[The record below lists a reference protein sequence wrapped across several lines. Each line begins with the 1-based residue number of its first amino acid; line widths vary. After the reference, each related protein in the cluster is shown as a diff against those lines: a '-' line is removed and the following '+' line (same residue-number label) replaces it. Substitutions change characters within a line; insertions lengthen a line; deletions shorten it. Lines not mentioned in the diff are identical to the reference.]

1 MGTIAHLATGRRRT
15 LAARTLVGRS
25 ERCLLRLDSGRV
37 SAEHAVI
44 FYEDESWKVRDLGST
59 NGTWLAGEQLRP
71 GDKQELRD
79 ACVLAFGEP
88 QAAMSWCLVDHAP
101 PEPRARCIGTGRV
114 ELGVGNMLMF
124 PADEGPST
132 TVYFDSVSGDWMC
145 ETDLGSGSVED
156 QQVIQVGPDSYL
168 LELPPLLQATTATR
182 RSDVVAESLRGA
194 QLRFAVSMDEEHV
207 QLSVA
212 VGTRLV
218 ELPPR
223 AFHYLLLLL
232 ARQRLTDAELPASEQ
247 GWVLVEQLMDQL
259 KASRQKL
266 NLDVSRAR
274 RQLAEAGIED
284 AVTLIERRPQASQLR
299 IGVEDLV
306 VRAP

>member
-1 MGTIAHLATGRRRT
+1 M
-15 LAARTLVGRS
+15 
-25 ERCLLRLDSGRV
+25 
-37 SAEHAVI
+37 
-44 FYEDESWKVRDLGST
+44 
-59 NGTWLAGEQLRP
+59 
-71 GDKQELRD
+71 
-79 ACVLAFGEP
+79 
-88 QAAMSWCLVDHAP
+88 
-101 PEPRARCIGTGRV
+101 
-114 ELGVGNMLMF
+114 
-124 PADEGPST
+124 
-132 TVYFDSVSGDWMC
+132 
-145 ETDLGSGSVED
+145 
-156 QQVIQVGPDSYL
+156 
-168 LELPPLLQATTATR
+168 
-182 RSDVVAESLRGA
+182 AESLRGA